1 MAQLHE
7 KFNLVETLI
16 GDHKKV
22 VIDQEEEFFFSSGSF
37 NSQQYIKQY
46 TDDIE
51 SKVYGLLVKFFQ
63 KNHFKLKINYHLMPD
78 NDLHDKLVFS
88 FYKVFKSLSKV
99 YLSQLSSEKTYIK
112 LGIHENSFT
121 VNITFSPKRSK
132 QWDAQIN
139 KINKTKKGSWGLF
152 KSNIPRKLNLR
163 ASFSY
168 YSLGKQIIKQ
178 NTKVRFNEV
187 R

>member
-51 SKVYGLLVKFFQ
+51 SKVYGLLVKFFK

-78 NDLHDKLVFS
+78 NDLHDK
-88 FYKVFKSLSKV
+88 
-99 YLSQLSSEKTYIK
+99 
-112 LGIHENSFT
+112 
-121 VNITFSPKRSK
+121 
-132 QWDAQIN
+132 
-139 KINKTKKGSWGLF
+139 
-152 KSNIPRKLNLR
+152 
-163 ASFSY
+163 
-168 YSLGKQIIKQ
+168 
-178 NTKVRFNEV
+178 
-187 R
+187 